1 MSKMTVHKYEVGDE
15 VLFKSKFTNP
25 SCGLV
30 GREGT
35 WAKIIGIAPSYNN
48 KPHYYLDC
56 EAGVVYP
63 ETLFVGRYE
72 E

>member
-1 MSKMTVHKYEVGDE
+1 MKTVNHKFKVGDY
-15 VLFKSKFTNP
+15 VRFKDKFHSPTT
-25 SCGLV
+25 GLV

-35 WAKIIGIAPSYNN
+35 WTKVMGIAPSYNN

-56 EAGVVYP
+56 EEGTVYP

>member
-1 MSKMTVHKYEVGDE
+1 MVVHKFEVGDE
-15 VLFKSKFTNP
+15 VLFKSKFTRP
-25 SCGLV
+25 SCGLE

-35 WAKIIGIAPSYNN
+35 WAKITGIAPSYNN
-48 KPHYYLDC
+48 KPYYYIDNIKG
-56 EAGVVYP
+56 EVFA

>member
-1 MSKMTVHKYEVGDE
+1 MIVHKFEVGDT
-15 VLFKSKFTNP
+15 VLFKHKFTNP

-35 WAKIIGIAPSYNN
+35 WAKVTGIAPSYNN
-48 KPHYYLDC
+48 KPHYYLEGSDS
-56 EAGVVYP
+56 VYP
-63 ETLFVGRYE
+63 ETLFVGRHE

>member
-1 MSKMTVHKYEVGDE
+1 MENIVHKFEVGDE

-35 WAKIIGIAPSYNN
+35 WAKITGYTKAYSNIPT
-48 KPHYYLDC
+48 YYIDNDTTT
-56 EAGVVYP
+56 AYP
-63 ETLFVGRYE
+63 EYCFVGRYE

>member
-1 MSKMTVHKYEVGDE
+1 MKNIEHKYSIGDK
-15 VLFKSKFTNP
+15 VKFKSKFDRPT
-25 SCGLV
+25 CDLV

-35 WAKIIGIAPSYNN
+35 WAKITGIAPSYNN
-48 KPHYYLDC
+48 KPHYYLDN

>member
-1 MSKMTVHKYEVGDE
+1 MKNIVHKYEVGDE

-35 WAKIIGIAPSYNN
+35 WAKITGIAPSYNN
-48 KPHYYLDC
+48 KPHYYLDN
-56 EAGVVYP
+56 EEGVVYP